1 MSTNRVFGPI
11 APSRLALMGMRF
23 IEGEDGAAPA
33 APTPAEKTDAPPPA
47 DPAQDT
53 TDWKAEARK
62 WESRAKENSTAAQRL
77 AEIEEEK
84 KTDEQKVADRIAAA
98 EQRAADLEIKATRA
112 EVAAAKGIPA
122 ELLHGGTKEEL
133 EAEADAL
140 IAFRGEPAK
149 PSAAPFIENKNK
161 TTIEPDYASAIAEA
175 AKARNFALVATLKQQ
190 QAAQKG

>member
-11 APSRLALMGMRF
+11 APSRFAMMGIRF
-23 IEGEDGAAPA
+23 IDGEDGAAPA
-33 APTPAEKTDAPPPA
+33 VPTDPKAPEAPKPA

-62 WESRAKENSTAAQRL
+62 WESRSKENSTAAQRL

-84 KTDEQKVADRIAAA
+84 KTDEQKVTDRIAAA
-98 EQRAADLEIKATRA
+98 EKRAADLETQVIRA

-122 ELLHGGTKEEL
+122 SLLHGGTKEEL

-140 IAFRGEPAK
+140 IAFKGITPEPEVKSDKKTYFVPDEGGIPALGK
-149 PSAAPFIENKNK
+149 QDNISPGMGTLRAA
-161 TTIEPDYASAIAEA
+161 YAQE
-175 AKARNFALVATLKQQ
+175 KE
-190 QAAQKG
+190 